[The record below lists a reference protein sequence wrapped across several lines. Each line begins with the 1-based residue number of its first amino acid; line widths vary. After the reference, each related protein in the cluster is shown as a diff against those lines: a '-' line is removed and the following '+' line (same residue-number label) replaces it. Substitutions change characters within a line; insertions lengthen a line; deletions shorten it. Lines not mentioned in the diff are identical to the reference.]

1 MEIIKLEKINKIYRI
16 GENEQQV
23 LNDVS
28 LTVNKG
34 ELIAIMGSSGS
45 GKSTLLNL
53 LGLLDGKYN
62 GKYILD
68 NMEISELTNKEIARM
83 RNKKLG
89 FVFQNFNLIKE
100 LSARENVKMSL
111 IFSNIYIKKKMSRK
125 EMDTKACKV
134 LEKVGLKEHI
144 NKKPGQLSGGQ
155 QQRVAIARALV
166 NDPDIILADEPTGA
180 LDSKT
185 GSEIMKLFL
194 QLKNFGK
201 TVIIVTHDKKIA
213 DLCQRVIYINDG
225 VIKE

>member
-1 MEIIKLEKINKIYRI
+1 MEIIRLKGINKYFRI

-23 LNDVS
+23 LNNVS
-28 LTVNKG
+28 ITVNKG
-34 ELIAIMGSSGS
+34 EMIAVMGASGS

-62 GKYILD
+62 GEYILED
-68 NMEISELTNKEIARM
+68 MRVSELTNKEIAKI
-83 RNKKLG
+83 RNKKIG

-100 LSARENVKMSL
+100 LSALENVKMSL
-111 IFSNIYIKKKMSRK
+111 IFSNIYKKKKMSKK
-125 EMDTKACKV
+125 EMNAKARKV
-134 LEKVGLKEHI
+134 LEMVELREHI

-166 NDPDIILADEPTGA
+166 NDPEIILADEPTGA

-185 GSEIMKLFL
+185 GGEIMKEFL
-194 QLKNFGK
+194 QLNNIGK

-213 DLCQRVIYINDG
+213 DLCQRTIYINDG
-225 VIKE
+225 AITM